1 MITAKQLAAAY
12 AIPLAKA
19 QKWVD
24 LLNGAMMKWGIVSLR
39 DQMWFLAQVGHE
51 SGRLTYVKEIWGP
64 TAAQL
69 GYEGRRDLG
78 NTKPGDG
85 KKFMGRGLIQI
96 TGRANYKACGD
107 ALNLPLLAHPE
118 LLEEPANAADAAGWF
133 WHANNLGACSTF
145 KELTIK
151 INGGTNGIA
160 DRNALLDA
168 LMKIA
173 TPDMSPKML
182 PTWASGTSG
191 MGD

>member
-1 MITAKQLAAAY
+1 MITSKQLASAY
-12 AIPLAKA
+12 TIPLAKA
-19 QKWVD
+19 QKWTD
-24 LLNGAMMKWGIVSLR
+24 LLNSAMMKWDIVSLR

-96 TGRANYKACGD
+96 TGRANYKLCGD
-107 ALNLPLLAHPE
+107 ALNLPLLAQPE
-118 LLEEPANAADAAGWF
+118 LLEQPANAADAAGWF
-133 WHANNLGACSTF
+133 WHANDLAACPTF
-145 KELTIK
+145 KALTIK

-168 LMKIA
+168 LLKVA

-182 PTWASGTSG
+182 PAWASGTSG